1 MTITV
6 KMESFAERLK
16 MKVNKKTFLPS
27 FLSSLCLAFVSCTV
41 KPPELIVKGVKAD
54 QALSSLETY
63 RNNEAGQRD
72 FSQYTRYLRDNHTL
86 RFHWDQYW
94 SGIKQQQ
101 LYKDIKPQDLDK
113 LLSLNQISCKR
124 EHREAFFDLLLQI
137 AAEEPDFLP
146 FSRELARL
154 QDTCSIRL
162 SHSSFKAIVLFLS
175 GKRDEL
181 EAPELAREKS
191 AWQNIQKTNSS
202 TGKISPS
209 GGKTTLKKQVGKT
222 GPANAQS
229 VLSGS
234 GGKAVKE
241 SESKRSKYIYTQE
254 LQKVVVEEW
263 LRKPNFQKWKDILEP
278 VDRDFWSDAR
288 WVNYQSKD
296 REYLR
301 GALEMEK
308 NLYPS
313 PIPGLDRDIFM
324 MFGEK
329 GKMADIIKAANYE
342 KYFSAPGALDWTALW
357 TETLLRYPEKPE
369 NGNTD
374 SLLSLYAYSSCQ
386 GPELSAYL
394 KLTDSWQLPN
404 YKSLAVMFCRNL
416 RQQAVRDTYDP
427 GEIKKMFKEFY
438 DNALNVFIK
447 RAEEDVKRTEYEVL
461 DEALSAPPKK
471 EVFAGISVITQK
483 PGARTVREMTSLLS
497 TYKTERRFHSKQK
510 WRVLLEKHF
519 LERDWLNL
527 MSLSR
532 RWGDRSNIEAVL
544 NMHHDLYNGQISF
557 LAKDV
562 EAVLNSEWLSPSE
575 LSKKYGYPEVYL
587 EGASAGALFFQGLK
601 DSLEEDQGALV
612 KVLPI
617 YRDQKSSSEEERLKK
632 SLQIFSEGDWLNLT
646 DVLRKRGDRS
656 NIEAVL
662 NMHHDLY
669 DGQVSFLAKDVEA
682 VLNSE
687 WLSPSELS
695 KKYGYPETYLEG
707 ASVSALFFQSLKAD
721 LKEDPGALVKVL
733 PIYREQQSPSE
744 KKRLKDSLQIFSE
757 GDWLNLTAVL
767 RKRGDRDKIEAVLN
781 MHRDLHGGPVSFLAK
796 DVEAVLNSEWL
807 SPAELSKEYGYPE
820 IYLESVGSGKL
831 FLQILKADLKEDPGA
846 LVKVLSIYREQQS
859 SSEKERLKDSLQI
872 FSEEDWLNLTAV
884 LRERKDHANIEAV
897 LNMHHDL
904 YDGQIS
910 FLAKDMTTAL
920 GTEGISLEDLTEKY
934 GYPKAYLESAGS
946 GKLFLQILKAD
957 LKEDQGA
964 LVKVLSIYRE
974 QQSSSEKE
982 RLKDSLQMFLGEED
996 WLNLMRVL
1004 RERKDHAN
1012 IEAVLNMHHD
1022 LYDGQISFLAK
1033 DMTTALGTEG
1043 ISLEDLT
1050 EKYGYPKA
1058 YLESA
1063 GSGKLFLQILKADL
1077 KEDQGALVKVLSIY
1091 REQQSSSEKERL
1103 KDSLQIFSEEDWL
1116 NLMAVLRERKDHANI
1131 EAVLNMH
1138 HDLYD
1143 GQISF
1148 LAKDVTTALGTEGI
1162 SLEDLTEK
1170 YGYPKA
1176 YLESAGSG
1184 ALFFQG
1190 LKADLKEDSG
1200 ALVKILSVYEKA
1212 RYSNSEK
1219 ARLKDSLQIFSEE
1232 DWLNLTAVLRER
1244 GDRDNIEA
1252 VLNMHHA
1259 LYGGQIAF
1267 LAKDVT
1273 TALGTEGISLE
1284 DLTEKYGYPKVYLES
1299 AGSGKLFLQIL
1310 KADLKE
1316 DPGALVK
1323 VLSIYREQ
1331 QSSSKKAR
1339 LKDSLQIFSEEDWL
1353 NLTADLR
1360 KRGDRANIK
1369 AVLNMHHDL
1378 YGGQIPFLV
1387 KDVKAV
1393 LNSEWLSPTEV
1404 SRKYGYPETYLEEW
1418 SVNVLFFQSLT
1429 ADLEEDPGAL
1439 VKILLVYEKARHTHS
1454 EKERLKI
1461 SLQMFLDEKDW
1472 LNLMRVLRER
1482 KDLSNIEAVLDMHH
1496 DLYDRQIPF
1505 LAKDMEAILLS
1516 KKFSLSG
1523 LTDQYGYKAVYINK
1537 QEVRSQFWQ
1546 QVSDSMDE
1554 DESFSRQ
1561 TAFQEGVEGCDYPY
1575 IRDLHFFFSEMSRED
1590 ILIDQFR
1597 FNDCADFIKK
1607 FRDKEWDRLT
1617 ALVQRGAGPLKERA
1631 GSDFVWWLARVLS
1644 LYSGEEDLVVKEA
1657 VSQIGVSEYRD
1668 IVTDMM
1674 ASYAEKKP
1682 ETETY
1687 LFQETLKKIE
1697 QVYGKE
1703 VDTALCSFFVEE
1715 ENSSLFIQERGPE
1728 QLMDF
1733 LRDLSWVK
1741 IPHARMRR
1749 GKKICAELVPEKRR
1763 NALLY
1768 ELAQSLLDKQS
1779 LEGQNLSLSDSIV
1792 EIWSVTDQIVSLSV
1806 HINSLE
1812 KSDIWSLSLKA
1823 LFKSRSEMSD
1833 YDFYLRFSKLTLE
1846 RLIAVAKHD
1855 EVLLL
1860 NHLKDGVWSEK
1871 PPTAYHAVYRD
1882 WIENALAHGLHPS
1895 SGAIYVPLPPFGLN
1909 KKKKPALNGFQRVPS
1924 VFLGGLEKSDAGR
1937 SLKNP
1942 SAVSG
1947 FKKKISSLEKVFHR
1961 VSKPSVG
1968 ALSADVS
1975 GAPGQPAG
1983 WRETGALRKI
1993 QSEPAPDDAKVDYE
2007 QIFLEETA
2015 DSYDLDYEISGFGGM
2030 AVWGNPYIS
2039 SRFVGLEVKKQV
2051 QSLLYLGLE
2060 YSHYKSKISSTMSAF
2075 ENLYGVDVSYP
2086 LVKDALYIKGYY
2098 KLFKS
2103 HLNLAGVFK
2112 IKLDVPLQIGVG
2124 VVNTENIKTKKRN
2137 KHLSLQWGA
2146 GPRIQW
2152 GPRWGTQLLLSQS
2165 VSAEKFDFLHTW
2177 CSLVLVFGF

>member
-1 MTITV
+1 
-6 KMESFAERLK
+6 

-54 QALSSLETY
+54 QALSSLENY

-181 EAPELAREKS
+181 EAPELAQEKS

-234 GGKAVKE
+234 GGKPAVKE

-438 DNALNVFIK
+438 NSALNVFIK
-447 RAEEDVKRTEYEVL
+447 RAEEDAKRTEYEVL

-483 PGARTVREMTSLLS
+483 PGARTVREMASLLS
-497 TYKTERRFHSKQK
+497 TYKKERRFHPKQK

-532 RWGDRSNIEAVL
+532 RWGDRANVEAVL

-562 EAVLNSEWLSPSE
+562 EEVLKSEWLSPSE
-575 LSKKYGYPEVYL
+575 LSKKYGYPEIYL
-587 EGASAGALFFQGLK
+587 E
-601 DSLEEDQGALV
+601 
-612 KVLPI
+612 
-617 YRDQKSSSEEERLKK
+617 SS
-632 SLQIFSEGDWLNLT
+632 G
-646 DVLRKRGDRS
+646 
-656 NIEAVL
+656 
-662 NMHHDLY
+662 
-669 DGQVSFLAKDVEA
+669 
-682 VLNSE
+682 
-687 WLSPSELS
+687 
-695 KKYGYPETYLEG
+695 
-707 ASVSALFFQSLKAD
+707 ALFFQSLKAD
-721 LKEDPGALVKVL
+721 LAEDPGALVKVL
-733 PIYREQQSPSE
+733 PIYREQ
-744 KKRLKDSLQIFSE
+744 
-757 GDWLNLTAVL
+757 
-767 RKRGDRDKIEAVLN
+767 RG
-781 MHRDLHGGPVSFLAK
+781 
-796 DVEAVLNSEWL
+796 
-807 SPAELSKEYGYPE
+807 
-820 IYLESVGSGKL
+820 
-831 FLQILKADLKEDPGA
+831 
-846 LVKVLSIYREQQS
+846 
-859 SSEKERLKDSLQI
+859 SSEKERLKKSLQI

-884 LRERKDHANIEAV
+884 LRKRGDRSNIEAV
-897 LNMHHDL
+897 LSMHHDLYDGQVSFLAKDMTTALRTEGISLEDLTEKYGYPKVYLESAGAEGLFFQNLKDSLGEDPGALVRVLPVYEKARHSNSERGRLKASLQIFSEEDWLNLTAVLRKRGDRSNIEAVLSMHHDL

-920 GTEGISLEDLTEKY
+920 RTEGISLEDLTEKY
-934 GYPKAYLESAGS
+934 GYPKVYLESAGA
-946 GKLFLQILKAD
+946 GALFFQNLKD
-957 LKEDQGA
+957 SLEEDPGA
-964 LVKVLSIYRE
+964 LVKILPVYEKARHTH
-974 QQSSSEKE
+974 SEKE
-982 RLKDSLQMFLGEED
+982 RLKVSLQIFSEED

-1004 RERKDHAN
+1004 RKRGDRAN

-1022 LYDGQISFLAK
+1022 LY
-1033 DMTTALGTEG
+1033 
-1043 ISLEDLT
+1043 
-1050 EKYGYPKA
+1050 
-1058 YLESA
+1058 
-1063 GSGKLFLQILKADL
+1063 
-1077 KEDQGALVKVLSIY
+1077 
-1091 REQQSSSEKERL
+1091 
-1103 KDSLQIFSEEDWL
+1103 
-1116 NLMAVLRERKDHANI
+1116 
-1131 EAVLNMH
+1131 
-1138 HDLYD
+1138 
-1143 GQISF
+1143 
-1148 LAKDVTTALGTEGI
+1148 
-1162 SLEDLTEK
+1162 
-1170 YGYPKA
+1170 
-1176 YLESAGSG
+1176 
-1184 ALFFQG
+1184 
-1190 LKADLKEDSG
+1190 
-1200 ALVKILSVYEKA
+1200 
-1212 RYSNSEK
+1212 
-1219 ARLKDSLQIFSEE
+1219 
-1232 DWLNLTAVLRER
+1232 
-1244 GDRDNIEA
+1244 
-1252 VLNMHHA
+1252 
-1259 LYGGQIAF
+1259 GGQIAF
-1267 LAKDVT
+1267 LAKDMT

-1299 AGSGKLFLQIL
+1299 AGAEGLFFQSL
-1310 KADLKE
+1310 KADLEE

-1323 VLSIYREQ
+1323 VLPIYRERWN
-1331 QSSSKKAR
+1331 KTGEKEK
-1339 LKDSLQIFSEEDWL
+1339 LKVSFDSHFSAEDWL
-1353 NLTADLR
+1353 NLMRVLR
-1360 KRGDRANIK
+1360 ERKDRANIE

-1378 YGGQIPFLV
+1378 YNGQISFLA

-1393 LNSEWLSPTEV
+1393 LNSEWLSPTEL
-1404 SRKYGYPETYLEEW
+1404 SKKYGYPEIYLEEW
-1418 SVNVLFFQSLT
+1418 SVNVLFFHSLK
-1429 ADLEEDPGAL
+1429 ADLGEDPGAL
-1439 VKILLVYEKARHTHS
+1439 VKVLPVYEKARHTHS
-1454 EKERLKI
+1454 EKERLKA
-1461 SLQMFLDEKDW
+1461 SLQVFSEEEDW

-1482 KDLSNIEAVLDMHH
+1482 RDRSNIEAVLDMHH
-1496 DLYDRQIPF
+1496 DLYGGQISF
-1505 LAKDMEAILLS
+1505 LAKDLEAILLS
-1516 KKFSLSG
+1516 KKKFSLSG
-1523 LTDQYGYKAVYINK
+1523 LTDRYGYKAVYINK
-1537 QEVRSQFWQ
+1537 QEVRSRFWQ
-1546 QVSDSMDE
+1546 QVSGSMDK
-1554 DESFSRQ
+1554 DVSFNPQ
-1561 TAFQEGVEGCDYPY
+1561 TAFQEGVEVCDYPY
-1575 IRDLHFFFSEMSRED
+1575 IRDLHFFFSEVNRED

-1617 ALVQRGAGPLKERA
+1617 ALVQRGAGPFRERA

-1644 LYSGEEDLVVKEA
+1644 LYSGEEDFVVKEA

-1668 IVTDMM
+1668 IVTDLL

-1687 LFQETLKKIE
+1687 LFQETLKKIK
-1697 QVYGKE
+1697 QVYGRE
-1703 VDTALCSFFVEE
+1703 MDTTLCSFFVEE

-1728 QLMDF
+1728 QLMDL

-1741 IPHARMRR
+1741 IPYVRTRR
-1749 GKKICAELVPEKRR
+1749 GKKTCAELVPEKRR

-1768 ELAQSLLDKQS
+1768 ELAQSLLDKQG

-1792 EIWSVTDQIVSLSV
+1792 EIWSVTAQIISLSV
-1806 HINSLE
+1806 QMNSLE

-1823 LFKSRSEMSD
+1823 LFKRRSEMSD
-1833 YDFYLRFSKLTLE
+1833 YDFYLRFSGLTLE
-1846 RLIAVAKHD
+1846 RLLSVAKND
-1855 EVLLL
+1855 KTLLL
-1860 NHLKDGVWSEK
+1860 NHLKDGVWGGN

-1882 WIENALAHGLHPS
+1882 WIENALIHNPHPLPP
-1895 SGAIYVPLPPFGLN
+1895 SGVIYVPLPPFGLN
-1909 KKKKPALNGFQRVPS
+1909 QKKKPAPDRSQRVPS
-1924 VFLGGLEKSDAGR
+1924 VFSGGLKKSAAGR
-1937 SLKNP
+1937 SPKKP
-1942 SAVSG
+1942 SPVSG
-1947 FKKKISSLEKVFHR
+1947 FKKKISPLEKVFHR
-1961 VSKPSVG
+1961 VSRPSAG
-1968 ALSADVS
+1968 ALSADVRDKLE
-1975 GAPGQPAG
+1975 QPTG
-1983 WRETGALRKI
+1983 WRETGSLRKI

-2015 DSYDLDYEISGFGGM
+2015 DSYDLDYEISVFGGM

-2039 SRFVGLEVKKQV
+2039 ARFAGLEVKKRV

-2086 LVKDALYIKGYY
+2086 LVKDAFYIKGYY

-2124 VVNTENIKTKKRN
+2124 AVNTKNIKTKKRN
-2137 KHLSLQWGA
+2137 RHLSLQWGT

-2152 GPRWGTQLLLSQS
+2152 GSRWGTQLLLSQS